1 MSNSLR
7 MIFILKELGSQEII
21 NRNFGTEN
29 MNNLSLFSLKS
40 NLIAI
45 LLLMTAVSYSQN
57 ASDTRLQVT
66 AELGTGV
73 LFGPS
78 NLSAW
83 GVDYRNEYNSG
94 FTGNVKALYRLNKI
108 LVVGLKYSL
117 FVASE
122 NYELSKDERV
132 ADDVSLNYIA
142 PQIGCRRM
150 INEKFIFGYA
160 IGAGYLRYDC
170 KSRLSET
177 EYKFN
182 SASWGANADFTL
194 DYQLLECMAIGFD
207 ISLMGG
213 NRFKKLNETVGDAK
227 EVTLHPEK
235 WDRLKVMRADFL
247 LGVKVSF

>member
-1 MSNSLR
+1 
-7 MIFILKELGSQEII
+7 
-21 NRNFGTEN
+21 
-29 MNNLSLFSLKS
+29 MNNHPLFSLKS
-40 NLIAI
+40 SLIAI
-45 LLLMTAVSYSQN
+45 LLLMATVSYGQS
-57 ASDTRLQVT
+57 APDTRLQIT

-78 NLSAW
+78 NLSPW
-83 GVDYRNEYNSG
+83 GVDYRGEYKSG
-94 FTGNVKALYRLNKI
+94 FSGNLKALYQLNKI

-117 FVASE
+117 FAASE
-122 NYELSKDERV
+122 NYALSKDERV

-142 PQIGCRRM
+142 PQIGSRRM
-150 INEKFIFGYA
+150 IGEKFIFGYA

-170 KSRLSET
+170 NSRLSET

-182 SASWGANADFTL
+182 STSWGANADFTL
-194 DYQLLECMAIGFD
+194 DYQLLDCMAIGFD

-247 LGVKVSF
+247 LGVKVAF